1 MESKCSSSLLLSSL
15 GGVVTLLA
23 RMLRRAALAPGAL
36 VSNIMIANMRKF
48 ARPVIAERLDRM
60 VLVQVVASTMEDAFS
75 ALVSAE
81 MPAGCDEALAGAH
94 RRRPICSLGTPPN
107 IPPNFPH
114 ARPKGL
120 PLLPI
125 PASRWSVLIPAS
137 WAAGG
142 EAGR

>member
-1 MESKCSSSLLLSSL
+1 
-15 GGVVTLLA
+15 
-23 RMLRRAALAPGAL
+23 
-36 VSNIMIANMRKF
+36 
-48 ARPVIAERLDRM
+48 
-60 VLVQVVASTMEDAFS
+60 MEDAFS

-114 ARPKGL
+114 ARPNGL
-120 PLLPI
+120 PLLPTY
-125 PASRWSVLIPAS
+125 PRESVLILAS

-142 EAGR
+142 LFES